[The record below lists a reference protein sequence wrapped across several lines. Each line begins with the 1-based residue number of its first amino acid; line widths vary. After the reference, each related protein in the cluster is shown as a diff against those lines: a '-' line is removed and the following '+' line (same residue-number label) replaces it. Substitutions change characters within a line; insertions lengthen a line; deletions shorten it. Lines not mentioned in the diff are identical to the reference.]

1 MIAKTKK
8 QAIFARY
15 GGHCAYCGKPMQR
28 KNMTVDHLVP
38 QSRGGGNNIE
48 NLMPSCRSCNG
59 LKAADSLEVFR
70 YRFFWDSLKPSE
82 LATYDSMAVGMGW
95 NGFILK
101 PALWID
107 YFLFM
112 T

>member
-15 GGHCAYCGKPMQR
+15 GGLCAYCGKPMQR

-70 YRFFWDSLKPSE
+70 YRFFWDSLSRLSSPPMT
-82 LATYDSMAVGMGW
+82 AWQWPWGG